1 MSNQENQ
8 TELPEEV
15 KTQLSEMSDKEVQ
28 IRILNNL
35 RSMNKR
41 IRSINSSNNT
51 ILVFEVITAI
61 LLFVLIIQ
69 IGYSALG
76 KTINFWWVWTTK
88 KETIKFVI

>member
-76 KTINFWWVWTTK
+76 KTINF
-88 KETIKFVI
+88 